1 MVGVRIVE
9 NIKLRRTMMYV
20 TASNP
25 ANVKDAHIY
34 GSDSIMF
41 DLEDS
46 VSIDQKDAARFLI
59 YNALKTVNY
68 RDKELVVRVNG
79 LDTPFGKEDFKA
91 MVKARPDIIRLP
103 KTESP
108 EDIREADK
116 LITDIEKE
124 SGMEIGTVK
133 LMAAVESPMGIINC
147 FDIAKSSPRLVAMAI
162 GAEDFVTSM
171 KTSRSLDGEELIV
184 ARGQLLLACRAAGIY
199 ALDTVFSDINDDV
212 GLENETIR
220 IHKLGFD
227 GKSVI
232 HPRQIPI
239 VHKVFAP
246 TQKQIDFALRTFKAI
261 EEAEKNSSGVIA
273 LDGKMIDK
281 PIVERARRVISLAQ
295 ATGMYKGGDLYE

>member
-1 MVGVRIVE
+1 
-9 NIKLRRTMMYV
+9 MYV

-68 RDKELVVRVNG
+68 RGKELVVRVNG

-91 MVKARPDIIRLP
+91 MVKAKPHIIRLP

-116 LITDIEKE
+116 LITSIEKE
-124 SGMEIGTVK
+124 SGMEVGAVK

-184 ARGQLLLACRAAGIY
+184 ARGQLLLACRAVGIY
-199 ALDTVFSDINDDV
+199 ALDTVFSDINDDQ
-212 GLENETIR
+212 GLENETRR

-239 VHKVFAP
+239 VHKVFEP
-246 TQKQIDFALRTFKAI
+246 TQKQINFALRTFKAI
-261 EEAEKNSSGVIA
+261 EEAEKNNSGVIA

-281 PIVERARRVISLAQ
+281 PIVERARRVISLAK